1 MQEQFFTRL
10 SDRTMVTSNLYLE
23 ADEISSDSLNTVREQ
38 YLQKLNGEV
47 IRIYNAKNNPTFIG
61 DDQQYWTT
69 ATIDDVRRKKKIQFK
84 EGDRQIVGIYYKDN
98 QGDFVILVSAIDYS
112 TINRADTLWKIMAAT
127 FIIIFIGLLL
137 CSRWIAKRILAPLED
152 FIDQVKHI
160 KVNNLHSRVKET
172 TNKDEILMLA
182 QNFNN
187 LMEHL
192 EQSFVLQKSFV
203 ANASHELRTPIT
215 RMMVAAEITLSMD
228 RDKEALENTLLS
240 VLEDAE
246 KLEKI
251 IQSLLDLAQA
261 DLEYGTLNLEP
272 VRIDELMW
280 TLQNKWNNVKSS
292 KLQIEIEKMPTDES
306 WLIFPCSLTLLEIA
320 IDNVIANAF
329 KFSNDA
335 QVVCILQFSQN
346 EIKINVIDAGPGIA
360 KSDLTEIFK
369 PGITLPQNRVHE
381 GTGMGL
387 YMAKKI
393 ISLYHGDI
401 SVQSEH
407 GLGSSF
413 LITLKRF

>member
-1 MQEQFFTRL
+1 MQEQFFARL
-10 SDRTMVTSNLYLE
+10 ADRTMVTSNLYLE

-47 IRIYNAKNNPTFIG
+47 IRIYNSKNNPTFIG

-127 FIIIFIGLLL
+127 FIIIFIGLLFS
-137 CSRWIAKRILAPLED
+137 SRWIAKRILAPLDD
-152 FIDQVKHI
+152 FIDQVKLI
-160 KVNNLHSRVKET
+160 KANNLHFRVTEKA
-172 TNKDEILMLA
+172 NKDEIFMLA

-215 RMMVAAEITLSMD
+215 RMMMAAEITLSMD
-228 RDKEALENTLLS
+228 RDKQALKTTLVS

-246 KLEKI
+246 KLERI
-251 IQSLLDLAQA
+251 IHSLLNLAQA
-261 DLEYGTLNLEP
+261 DLEYGTSNLEQ
-272 VRIDELMW
+272 VRIDELIW
-280 TLQNKWNNVKSS
+280 TLQKKWNNVKLS
-292 KLQIEIEKMPTDES
+292 KLQIEINDMPTDES
-306 WLIFPCSLTLLEIA
+306 WLIFPCSLTLMEIA
-320 IDNVIANAF
+320 LDNVIANAF

-335 QVVCILQFSQN
+335 KVLCELQFSQN
-346 EIKINVIDAGPGIA
+346 EINITITDSGPGIA
-360 KSDLTEIFK
+360 QSDLAEIFK
-369 PGITLPQNRVHE
+369 PGIRLPQLTVQE

-393 ISLYHGDI
+393 ISLYHGEI
-401 SVQSEH
+401 SVQSEN

-413 LITLKRF
+413 QITLKRF